1 MISTLIGLCNDDVE
15 LALFHAITEITLDE
29 SW

>member
-1 MISTLIGLCNDDVE
+1 MISTLIGFCNDVE
-15 LALFHAITEITLDE
+15 LAQFHAITEIILDE